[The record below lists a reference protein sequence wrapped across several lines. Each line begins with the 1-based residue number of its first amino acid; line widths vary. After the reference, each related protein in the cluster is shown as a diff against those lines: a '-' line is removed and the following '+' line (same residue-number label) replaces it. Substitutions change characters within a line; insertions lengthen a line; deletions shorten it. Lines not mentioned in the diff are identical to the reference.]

1 MKRWIHASNNDYEKL
16 AYIDKNGT
24 KQYLPT
30 WCMSWSD
37 EEIAKAKADVIHDS
51 ARVADIEDDYLDDDD
66 AEMDAYVEEVIP
78 QLRRAG
84 YTRSQIDQIVNDLY
98 AGRTLDYAM
107 QRFS

>member
-1 MKRWIHASNNDYEKL
+1 MKRWIHASDDLERL
-16 AYIDKNGT
+16 AYTDADDR
-24 KQYLPT
+24 KQYLPM
-30 WCMSWSD
+30 WCQSWSD
-37 EEIAKAKADVIHDS
+37 EEIAKAKADAIHDS

-66 AEMDAYVEEVIP
+66 AEMDAYIEEVMP